1 MSSRALLPF
10 ATLVAIVV
18 LAGACHKAEPPPVG
32 LGEVTTGPLVF
43 PPPRDGWTPRAP
55 LPSKEKGGD
64 PRVVKLTSP
73 TVQDGR
79 IEVAGDVVR
88 LHFDDT
94 VVEDLEKAPVLTI
107 TPAIRTRTKW
117 PYGSS
122 VELHALTPFDTATE
136 YTISLPDLTTS
147 NGRALSGFKVSFRP
161 KRAIDV
167 GGKTIAYV
175 PERGKPRVLATEPLS
190 DGQLGGAQEVRLVYD
205 QPVDL
210 AAVKTQVTL
219 EDGSEKPIPASVTLY
234 GGTTFEGQAIEPRR
248 VAVVRPLAKRS
259 AGDKLVLRARSAKEG
274 DEDIVRSFTIAKP
287 TVLEKIGC
295 GNAAECEV
303 EGSTVLGSPQGDIAV
318 TYSNPS
324 SRVMK
329 TENVRVSP
337 PVKNMWASGWDTRL
351 HISGSFAPSTRYAV
365 AIGGGTDDFGGPVA
379 PVTFTFETRPLAA
392 SLTMPEGPLLATEAT
407 LKALPVTAR
416 NVERAEM
423 RLFAL
428 AKGDVEAFTSALRE
442 ARAGTVPSRT
452 ADVVVPF
459 APRGEKDTL
468 RSVDVDV
475 SGKVELGRVYL
486 AQLVASQLVPKAPAA
501 NGLRSTWSDRLPE
514 DAPKAVTAI
523 LVTAS
528 PDAVGAHV
536 HQVGDKALV
545 QVFAQ
550 GTGEP
555 TAGAK
560 VTVGAARAVTDA
572 NGSALVATPRPA
584 SGDEIVLRVE
594 TASGVTLV
602 PFGAAHA
609 TSARALFPELSSA
622 AHNDGTALASDV
634 VGMIVTD
641 RGVYRPGSKISLKG
655 FVRRAEAAGLRPL
668 AGKKVRLHVV
678 DGTEQPVL
686 DELVET
692 SARGTLERTLDLE
705 KNAHTGRWLIKLEL
719 DGPERL
725 LVAEETVRVAS
736 YVAPRFK
743 VDVEAQKD
751 AAPGRVKAKV
761 TARYLFGGSMS
772 GANVSWSLRKAR
784 AEVAGGALAD
794 AGLSFSD
801 EGSWWGEREAPEDKP
816 VVGEGKLDAEG
827 VLVVDT
833 SHGDLSTRQP
843 TELLLEADVSDAS
856 NRHVAGTARIV
867 QHVASRYAG
876 LRLSRRFGG
885 TGSLRAELGVV
896 DTKGMA
902 VPGVKVSARLERTT
916 WTRTAEKAES
926 GALVEQWKDV
936 SEAVG
941 SCEATSGPGPVSCD
955 LHVPRDGSYRV
966 TTVLDGKD
974 GFHTSYYAWSGGARD
989 AADGVPSAGKKVPLV
1004 LDKGKYSG
1012 GETAKL
1018 LVQSP
1023 FQAAT
1028 ALLTVEQ
1035 GGIVHNETK
1044 RVSGGVTS
1052 FDIPVSGASAPWV
1065 HAVVTLLPIG
1075 GTEADYRV
1083 GVVRVPV
1090 TDEGSRVEVKV
1101 SSAKPSYEARD
1112 EASITIV
1119 ATKNGAP
1126 VKNADVTLAVVDEGV
1141 LRLTNHHAK
1150 DPKTA
1155 LQVGRDLG
1163 FRAFDTRGWMLR
1175 RREKAHVAGGGEG
1188 GEDESGVRRAFAET
1202 AAFLPNLVTD
1212 DAGRVTAKVTLP
1224 DNLTEFRMMA
1234 IVVDDLGRGGAA
1246 ESSFTVTK
1254 PVMLDPVMP
1263 RFAMKGDTFE
1273 AAAMVHNT
1281 TDAPVQAKV
1290 TVAGQVR
1297 DVTVPP
1303 KGRMRVSVPMT
1314 ADKVGTKTMRFAVSA
1329 LGKVRDEVELP
1340 LRIEAPGVDEH
1351 PALSGVLLDK
1361 QEITVQVPADA
1372 IFEDGATLSVK
1383 TGSALYPE
1391 LGHRLRYLLDYPH
1404 GCVEQTTSSTIPLLA
1419 ARTLLPWTGT
1429 SPLSDEEITKRIR
1442 AGVERIATMATPSG
1456 GLAYWPGGHEPNT
1469 FGSAYALRAL
1479 VMAREE
1485 GIERPKLVD
1494 GVATYLVGQLDEGA
1508 PDLRVSV
1515 AEALALAGKLPESS
1529 ADALWDLRS
1538 KLDSFGTASLALAL
1552 ARLPKQDDRVKE
1564 LLDGLEATFDEKG
1577 GTKKEHDADDS
1588 WWWSSA
1594 DRDRAQALL
1603 ALTRLRATS
1612 KLAPTLA
1619 RRLARSV
1626 DGYTTQSTAWS
1637 LLALSAYVGDK
1648 KPDGGVDV
1656 KLRLEGRILDT
1667 TRKLGGDNKEVAIA
1681 LRDLAGKKVVLVL
1694 QGDGKT
1700 PSAFALEA
1708 TYRRPLE
1715 GAGEDRPV
1723 GRRSPKGPSIHRA
1736 FTEANGKPLDLAAVK
1751 AGQVVR
1757 VALRIE
1763 MPNEEERARLAY
1775 VAVSDHIPAGLE
1787 PIEPDLASVARMD
1800 DLGVDHPF
1808 HAIAAGYSEE
1818 PSHVDLRDDRVQ
1830 IYFDRPYGHTLFATY
1845 LTRATTPG
1853 TFALPPAHGERMYE
1867 PGSDGYSDAGRVVV
1881 VP

>member
-10 ATLVAIVV
+10 ASLVAIVV

-32 LGEVTTGPLVF
+32 LGDVTTGPLVF
-43 PPPRDGWTPRAP
+43 PPPLDGWKARDP
-55 LPSKEKGGD
+55 LPTKEKNGD
-64 PRVVKLTSP
+64 PRTVKLTSP
-73 TVQDGR
+73 SVEAGH

-94 VVEDLEKAPVLTI
+94 LVEDLKKAPVI
-107 TPAIRTRTKW
+107 SISPEIRTKTVW

-122 VELHALTPFDTATE
+122 VELHALAPFDTATE
-136 YTISLPDLTTS
+136 YTITLPDLTTS
-147 NGRALSGFKVSFRP
+147 NGRALKGFKVAFRP

-190 DGQLGGAQEVRLVYD
+190 DGQLGGAQELKLVYD

-210 AAVKTQVTL
+210 AAVRKLVVL
-219 EDGSEKPIPASVTLY
+219 EDENEKPLASSVSLF
-234 GGTTFEGQAIEPRR
+234 GGTTFEGQTIEARR
-248 VAVVRPLAKRS
+248 IVVVRPVAKRA
-259 AGDKLVLRARSAKEG
+259 AGEKLVLRARGVKEG

-295 GNAAECEV
+295 GTATGCEV
-303 EGSTVLGSPQGDIAV
+303 VGSTVLGSTQGDLAV
-318 TYSNPS
+318 TYSNPAP
-324 SRVMK
+324 RLMR

-337 PVKNMWASGWDTRL
+337 AVKNMWASGWDTRL
-351 HISGSFAPSTRYAV
+351 NISGSFAPSTRYTV
-365 AIGGGTDDFGGPVA
+365 AIGGGTDEFGGPVA

-407 LKALPVTAR
+407 LKAIPVTAR

-428 AKGDVEAFTSALRE
+428 PKGDVEAFTSALRE
-442 ARAGTVPSRT
+442 ARAGTVPSRA

-459 APRGEKDTL
+459 TPRGEKDSL
-468 RSVDVDV
+468 RDLDVDV

-486 AQLVASQLVPKAPAA
+486 AQLVASQLVPKAPEPQGV
-501 NGLRSTWSDRLPE
+501 NPKWSDRLPE
-514 DAPKAVTAI
+514 DAPKAVTTL

-528 PDAVGAHV
+528 PDTVGAHV
-536 HQVGDKALV
+536 HQVGDKAVV

-560 VTVGAARAVTDA
+560 VTVGAATAVTDA
-572 NGSALVATPRPA
+572 NGSALVAAPRPA
-584 SGDEIVLRVE
+584 GGDELVARVE
-594 TASGVTLV
+594 TATGVTLV
-602 PFGAAHA
+602 PFGASHA
-609 TSARALFPELSSA
+609 TGARALFPELSGA
-622 AHNDGTALASDV
+622 ARPEGESPAPDV
-634 VGMIVTD
+634 VGMIITD

-655 FVRRAEAAGLRPL
+655 IVRRVEAAGLRPL
-668 AGKKVRLHVV
+668 AGTKIRLHVV
-678 DGTEQPVL
+678 DGNDQPVL
-686 DELVET
+686 DEVVET
-692 SARGTLERTLDLE
+692 SARGTIDRNIDLE
-705 KNAHTGRWLIKLEL
+705 KNAFTGRWRLKLEL
-719 DGPERL
+719 DGPQRL
-725 LVAEETVRVAS
+725 LVAEEAVRVAA
-736 YVAPRFK
+736 YEAPRFK

-761 TARYLFGGSMS
+761 TSRYLFGGSMS
-772 GANVSWSLRKAR
+772 GANVSWSLRKSR
-784 AEVAGGALAD
+784 TDVPGGALAD

-801 EGSWWGEREAPEDKP
+801 EGWWWGERETPADKP

-833 SHGDLSTRQP
+833 PHGDLSTRHP

-867 QHVASRYAG
+867 QHVAARYAG
-876 LRLSRRFGG
+876 LRLGHRFGG
-885 TGSLRAELGVV
+885 KGTLRADLGVV
-896 DTKGMA
+896 DTKGA
-902 VPGVKVSARLERTT
+902 PVAGVKVSARLERMT

-936 SEAVG
+936 AEAVG
-941 SCEATSGPGPVSCD
+941 SCEATSGPAPVSCD
-955 LHVPRDGSYRV
+955 LQVPRDGSYRV

-974 GFHTSYYAWSGGARD
+974 GVRTSYYAWSGGARD
-989 AADGVPSAGKKVPLV
+989 AADGLPSAGKKVPLV
-1004 LDKGKYSG
+1004 LDKGKYKA

-1023 FQAAT
+1023 FPTAT

-1035 GGIVHNETK
+1035 GGIVRNETK
-1044 RVSGGVTS
+1044 RVDGGVTS
-1052 FDIPVSGASAPWV
+1052 FEVPVSGASAPWV

-1090 TDEGSRVEVKV
+1090 TDEGSRVDVKV
-1101 SSAKPSYEARD
+1101 SSAKPSYEVRD
-1112 EASITIV
+1112 EAEITIV

-1155 LQVGRDLG
+1155 LQIGRDLG

-1175 RREKAHVAGGGEG
+1175 RRERAHVAGGGEG
-1188 GEDESGVRRAFAET
+1188 GEDESGVRKAFAET

-1212 DAGRVTAKVTLP
+1212 GAGRVTAKVTLP

-1234 IVVDDLGRGGAA
+1234 IVVDDVGSGGAA

-1303 KGRMRVSVPMT
+1303 KGRTRVGVPMT
-1314 ADKVGTKTMRFAVSA
+1314 ADKVGTKTMLFSVAA
-1329 LGKVRDEVELP
+1329 LGKVRDKVELP

-1351 PALSGVLLDK
+1351 PGLSGVLLDK
-1361 QEITVQVPADA
+1361 QEITVQIPADA
-1372 IFEDGATLSVK
+1372 IFEENATLSVK

-1429 SPLSDEEITKRIR
+1429 SPISDDEITRRIR
-1442 AGVERIATMATPSG
+1442 AGVERLATMTTPSG

-1485 GIERPKLVD
+1485 GIERPKLID
-1494 GVATYLVGQLDEGA
+1494 GIATYLVGQLDEGSA
-1508 PDLRVSV
+1508 DLRVSV

-1529 ADALWDLRS
+1529 ADSLWDLRAN
-1538 KLDSFGTASLALAL
+1538 LDSFGTASLALTL
-1552 ARLPKQDDRVKE
+1552 ARLPKQEDRVKQ

-1577 GTKKEHDADDS
+1577 GTKKEHDGNDS

-1603 ALTRLRATS
+1603 AFTRLRSTS

-1619 RRLARSV
+1619 SRLARSV

-1667 TRKLGGDNKEVAIA
+1667 TRKLGGDNKEVAIP

-1708 TYRRPLE
+1708 TYRRPLD
-1715 GAGEDRPV
+1715 GAGEDRRV
-1723 GRRSPKGPSIHRA
+1723 GRRSPKGASIHRA

-1763 MPNEEERARLAY
+1763 MPEEERSRLAY

-1800 DLGVDHPF
+1800 DLGIDHPWSE
-1808 HAIAAGYSEE
+1808 IAAGWSEE